1 MLFLGTE
8 DDGTFSKEMIVAYPT
23 IEEKAKHEVQPHEEY

>member
-8 DDGTFSKEMIVAYPT
+8 DDGTFSKKMIVVYPT
-23 IEEKAKHEVQPHEEY
+23 IEEKAKREVQPHEEH